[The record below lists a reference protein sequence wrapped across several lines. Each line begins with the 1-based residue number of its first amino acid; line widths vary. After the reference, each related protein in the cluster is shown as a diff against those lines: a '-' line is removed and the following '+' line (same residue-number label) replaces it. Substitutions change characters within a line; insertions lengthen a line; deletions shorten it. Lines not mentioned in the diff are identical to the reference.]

1 MAQKQ
6 IKDYG
11 ASVRERLLQL
21 SRKTDRSFDAVLRL
35 YCQERFLYRLS
46 ISPYRKNFI
55 LKGGLLFFSLSV
67 PVRRPTVDID
77 FLGIELTDNP
87 EKLKTILTEI
97 AQIAC
102 QDGIEYHPIQMSIE
116 RIKEGTDFTGS
127 RIIIPAILAKARVSL
142 QIDVAFGDVVTK
154 GPRVFEFPTLL
165 DLPKPSIFAYSM
177 ETMIAEKFQ
186 AIVERQTATSRMKDF
201 FDIASLSE
209 VMPFDGNEL
218 LEAFTKTFKRRGA
231 GTRRAESVFSAEFA
245 SNPGLVSLWKG
256 FLVRNRLAYSDDFTI
271 VMKNIRNFLEPVV
284 AETCKN
290 RTWDNKR
297 NTWLPPIANNS

>member
-6 IKDYG
+6 IKNFG

-21 SRKTDRSFDAVLRL
+21 SRKTDRSFDAVLRQ
-35 YCQERFLYRLS
+35 YGQERFLYRLS
-46 ISPYRKNFI
+46 ISPYRANFI

-67 PVRRPTVDID
+67 PLRRPTVDID
-77 FLGIELTDNP
+77 FLGIKLTDNP
-87 EKLKTILTEI
+87 EKLKTVFTEI
-97 AQIAC
+97 SQIAC
-102 QDGIEYHPIQMSIE
+102 RDGIEYHPIRMSIN

-186 AIVERQTATSRMKDF
+186 AIALRQTATSRMKDF
-201 FDIASLSE
+201 FDITYLSE
-209 VMPFDGNEL
+209 VMPFDGDDL
-218 LEAFTKTFKRRGA
+218 LEAFSKTFNRRGA
-231 GTRRAESVFSAEFA
+231 GAGQAESVFSAEFA
-245 SNPGLVSLWKG
+245 SNPGLASMWKG
-256 FLVRNRLAYSDDFTI
+256 FLARNRIIYPDDFTI
-271 VMKNIRNFLEPVV
+271 IMKKIRYFLEPVV
-284 AETCKN
+284 TKTCKN
-290 RTWDNKR
+290 RMWDNKS
-297 NTWLPPIANNS
+297 NAWLTSMANDS

>member
-6 IKDYG
+6 IKDLG

-21 SRKTDRSFDAVLRL
+21 SRKTDRSFDAVLRQ
-35 YCQERFLYRLS
+35 YGQERFLYRLS
-46 ISPYRKNFI
+46 ISPYRTNFI

-77 FLGIELTDNP
+77 FLGIKLTDNP
-87 EKLKTILTEI
+87 EKLKTVFTEI

-102 QDGIEYHPIQMSIE
+102 PDGIEYHPEGISINQ
-116 RIKEGTDFTGS
+116 IKKETDFTGS
-127 RIIIPAILAKARVSL
+127 RIIIPAILAKARVNL
-142 QIDVAFGDVVTK
+142 QIDVAFGDVVTR

-201 FDIASLSE
+201 FDIAYLSE

-218 LEAFTKTFKRRGA
+218 HEAFSRTFAQRRA
-231 GTRRAESVFSAEFA
+231 GVGQAESVFSAEFA
-245 SNPGLVSLWKG
+245 SNPGLASMWKG
-256 FLVRNRLAYSDDFTI
+256 FLARNRIMYPDDFTI
-271 VMKNIRNFLEPVV
+271 IMRKIRNFLEPVV
-284 AETCKN
+284 TETCKN
-290 RTWDNKR
+290 KMWDNMS
-297 NTWLPPIANNS
+297 NVWLTSKADDS